1 MGVKRERNTI
11 ISLAVKFLLGLGLFI
26 LPLSAYNQQITLDA
40 GIDSTHVL
48 IGDQVKLHFEVQ
60 QPRDFK
66 VYFPE
71 FQDTVVKNVEI
82 LEKYKRDTSFLSE
95 NLMKVRQ
102 EYLVTSFDS
111 GFYYFPPYEFPIENE
126 FIQDTIASKPFYLQ
140 VFTLKADTAKGIFDI
155 KPPYQAPVTVGE
167 VIPWVLYTLLAAGI
181 VLAVIFLV
189 RKTRKKEPILLPA
202 KPKEPAHVM
211 AIRKLE
217 DLKEKKLWQSGHVK
231 AYYSELTEIVRE
243 YIEGRF
249 QIKALEQTSDEI
261 LEALG
266 RKKLQNQEAMEELR
280 ELLQLADL
288 VKFAKA
294 NPLPDENDKC
304 YRDAYDFVRRT
315 KWEPED
321 SQDLQEQGQD
331 QQEQGPGQEKKEKPE
346 KDNNPKPLDEPKKE
360 LGNGN
365 N

>member
-1 MGVKRERNTI
+1 MTSVQEKYSGLSLVVEALLLVILSCLPVKG
-11 ISLAVKFLLGLGLFI
+11 IS
-26 LPLSAYNQQITLDA
+26 QQITLDA

-48 IGDQVKLHFEVQ
+48 IGDQVKIHFEVQ

-66 VYFPE
+66 VHFPE
-71 FQDTVVKNVEI
+71 FQDTMVKNVEI
-82 LEKYKRDTSFLSE
+82 LEKYKRDTSFLSD
-95 NLMKVRQ
+95 NLMKIRQ
-102 EYLVTSFDS
+102 EYLVTVFDS
-111 GFYYFPPYEFPIENE
+111 GFYYFPPYGFPIENE
-126 FIQDTIASKPFYLQ
+126 YIQDTIASKPFYLQ

-155 KPPYQAPVTVGE
+155 KPPYEAPVTVGE
-167 VIPWVLYTLLAAGI
+167 VIPWVLYAVLVAGI
-181 VLAVIFLV
+181 VVAVIHVV

-202 KPKEPAHVM
+202 KPKEPAHVI

-217 DLKEKKLWQSGHVK
+217 ELKQKKLWQSGQVK
-231 AYYSELTEIVRE
+231 TYYSELTEVVRE

-266 RKKLQNQEAMEELR
+266 KKKLQNKEALDELK

-294 NPLPDENDKC
+294 SPLPDDNDKC

-315 KWEPED
+315 RWEPE
-321 SQDLQEQGQD
+321 SVQETMPGD
-331 QQEQGPGQEKKEKPE
+331 GHEQKKGEEEKEEAENNK
-346 KDNNPKPLDEPKKE
+346 NPKPIEEPKKE
-360 LGNGN
+360 QGNGN